1 MLVVPQEG
9 ALVLM
14 ELLRTQLPSPTVVHL
29 FVNDYSPDETT
40 TLADLT
46 EATFPGYLAGS
57 TDFPTAPFTNSD
69 GQAEI
74 DGGSPAF
81 FSSTGPST
89 QTAYGYWVDDGSLT
103 TVWWAERFT
112 SAVSFVSPG
121 SFLQIQLV
129 LTGVSAFSG

>member
-1 MLVVPQEG
+1 MLVVPKEG

-14 ELLRTQLPSPTVVHL
+14 KYIKTALPNPTIVHL
-29 FVNDYSPDETT
+29 YVNDISPDEDSTV
-40 TLADLT
+40 ASFT
-46 EATFPGYLAGS
+46 EATFPGYAPGA
-57 TDFPTAPFTNSD
+57 TDWPTDPFTNGD

-81 FSSTGPST
+81 FASTGTST

-103 TVWWAERFT
+103 SVYWAERFT
-112 SAVSFVSPG
+112 SPVSFTGSG
-121 SFLQIQLV
+121 SFCEVQLK